1 MIAYNHRLPAS
12 FTWWDHCHEG
22 TPSSA
27 VKPFVTYS
35 LDLAKIRQEGCST
48 RGTGFKDPTPLP
60 PFERI
65 SPRAETPTVA
75 SLGKRVRLV
84 QVDPDRERQLA
95 DLVVSC
101 ETLRAEWERLFQQ
114 VVDLLNEGV
123 QNGQGSGC
131 SSPSDR

>member
-1 MIAYNHRLPAS
+1 MIAYCHRFPAS

-27 VKPFVTYS
+27 VKPLVTYS
-35 LDLAKIRQEGCST
+35 LDLAKICQGGCST
-48 RGTGFKDPTPLP
+48 RGTGFEGPTPLP
-60 PFERI
+60 PSGRVP
-65 SPRAETPTVA
+65 SRAETPTVA

-84 QVDPDRERQLA
+84 QVDPNRERQLA

-101 ETLRAEWERLFQQ
+101 EILRAEWERLFRQ